1 MAHSETRTHTLD
13 MALRDEPAAAR
24 RRKDV
29 QLPQWLVA
37 LLFIAPALIVYV
49 LYVIY
54 PIFQSALY
62 SLRDWS
68 GIGEGTYI
76 GLANYREALT
86 DKVFWGAFQNN
97 VILVVASIMIQLP
110 VALMLALLLSSRFP
124 GWRIFRAVYFLP
136 LLLST
141 VAIGLVWINVY
152 DPTFGLLNGLLE
164 VIGAENLQQ
173 SWLGNPSLALP
184 SIIAIVCWQYIPF
197 YMILFIAGLT
207 TIPDDLY
214 EAAKLDGASGWDS
227 FWGITLPL
235 LRPITRTA
243 AILSLIGSLK
253 FFDLVWVM
261 TRGGPNRSTDLMAT
275 YMFEQAFASFRMGY
289 GSAIAMLLF
298 IFAFVIAG
306 STILLDQRR
315 ASRQG

>member
-1 MAHSETRTHTLD
+1 MAHSETRTHTFD
-13 MALRDEPAAAR
+13 VATIPDQATV
-24 RRKDV
+24 RKPKAFQV
-29 QLPQWLVA
+29 PQWLVA
-37 LLFIAPALIVYV
+37 LLFIAPAFAVYV

-54 PIFQSALY
+54 PVFQSALY

-86 DKVFWGAFQNN
+86 DGVFWGAFQNN
-97 VILVVASIMIQLP
+97 VILVVASIAIQLP
-110 VALMLALLLSSRFP
+110 AALMLALLLSSQFP
-124 GWRIFRAVYFLP
+124 GWRFFRAVYFLP

-152 DPTFGLLNGLLE
+152 DPTFGLLNGLL
-164 VIGAENLQQ
+164 GAVGLENLQQ

-184 SIIAIVCWQYIPF
+184 AIIAIVCWQYIPF

-207 TIPDDLY
+207 TIPEDLY
-214 EAAKLDGASGWDS
+214 EAAKLDGASGWSS
-227 FWGITLPL
+227 FWDITLPL
-235 LRPITRTA
+235 LRPIIRTA

-298 IFAFVIAG
+298 IFAFVITG

-315 ASRQG
+315 TNRLG

>member
-1 MAHSETRTHTLD
+1 MVHSETPTQALD
-13 MALRDEPAAAR
+13 MGVRREQAAR
-24 RRKDV
+24 SGSSRSF
-29 QLPQWLVA
+29 QLPQWLIA
-37 LLFIAPALIVYV
+37 LLFIAPALLVYV

-68 GIGEGTYI
+68 GIGAGTYI

-86 DKVFWGAFQNN
+86 DSVFWGAFRNN
-97 VILVVASIMIQLP
+97 IILVVASIAIQLP
-110 VALMLALLLSSRFP
+110 IALMLALLLSSRFP
-124 GWRIFRAVYFLP
+124 GWRFFRAVYFLP

-152 DPTFGLLNGLLE
+152 DPTFGMLNSVLEFLGL
-164 VIGAENLQQ
+164 ENLQQ
-173 SWLGNPSLALP
+173 SWLGNESLALP
-184 SIIAIVCWQYIPF
+184 AIIAVVCWQYIPF

-207 TIPDDLY
+207 TIPEDLY

-275 YMFEQAFASFRMGY
+275 YMFEQAFSSFRMGY

-298 IFAFVIAG
+298 FFAFIIAG

-315 ASRQG
+315 ANR